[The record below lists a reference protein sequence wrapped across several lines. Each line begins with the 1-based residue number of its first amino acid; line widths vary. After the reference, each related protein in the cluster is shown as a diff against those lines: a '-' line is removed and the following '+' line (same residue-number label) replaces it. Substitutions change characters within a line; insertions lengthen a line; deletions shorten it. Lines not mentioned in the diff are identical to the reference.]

1 MKVLDESGVKKI
13 VKNYKDADKKIINN
27 ISQIQHVLN
36 RLIDRYDSI
45 GFATYGVSNAEGG
58 LAIPL
63 ISGISV
69 CFVIEGTDKPIYGK
83 ILPGQHVIITR
94 NRGSQNDLRNMVAI
108 TTSPNGTKYLIIS
121 EASISNDIVIK
132 PVIKYN
138 NGEYIDWSD
147 DYLNPK
153 LYVRDVNG
161 DIEQIAKT
169 IGNGRYEVFSFFNES
184 EY

>member
-13 VKNYKDADKKIINN
+13 VKNYKDADKNINNN
-27 ISQIQHVLN
+27 ISQLQNVLN

-63 ISGISV
+63 VNGISV

-83 ILPGQHVIITR
+83 IFPGQHVIITR
-94 NRGSQNDLRNMVAI
+94 NRGSQNDLRKMVAI

-121 EASISNDIVIK
+121 QASTSNDIVIK
-132 PVIKYN
+132 PVIRYN

-153 LYVRDVNG
+153 LYVQDVNG
-161 DIEQIAKT
+161 DIEQISKT
-169 IGNGRYEVFSFFNES
+169 IGNGQYEVFSFFNES
-184 EY
+184 DY